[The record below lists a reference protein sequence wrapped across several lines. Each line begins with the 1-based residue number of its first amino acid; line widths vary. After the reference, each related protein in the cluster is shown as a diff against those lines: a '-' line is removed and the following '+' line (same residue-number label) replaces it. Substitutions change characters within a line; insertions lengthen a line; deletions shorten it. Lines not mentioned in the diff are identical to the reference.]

1 MPDNWE
7 LVFLIAAGAVF
18 VPSLTVA
25 AALFRRKRP
34 PDEKEWDLLH
44 WIGSWALVTAIVSF
58 PFFFAALCLLWPYW
72 RQTGFVL
79 LIALGIALGVWLP
92 VAAVVAFVFR
102 KRELPKE
109 GEDIGFLQFIHLASY
124 LTIMAPLVLL
134 LAAAFAAAFALLLL
148 VFMICTGAIHLFD

>member
-44 WIGSWALVTAIVSF
+44 RIESWALVTAIVSF

-72 RQTGFVL
+72 RQTGFAVW
-79 LIALGIALGVWLP
+79 IALDVWFFVAVAVAL
-92 VAAVVAFVFR
+92 AFR
-102 KRELPKE
+102 KRELPKK
-109 GEDIGFLQFIHLASY
+109 GEALGFLGFIHWASY
-124 LTIMAPLVLL
+124 YTMG
-134 LAAAFAAAFALLLL
+134 AFLLLL
-148 VFMICTGAIHLFD
+148 FAVVFAFFVYMFMIFTGAIHLFD